1 MNETLR
7 RIEEQR
13 ARPPKATSGEE
24 DTKNSRSGFIRRFL
38 RRGPWEM
45 VATLL
50 IALGVI
56 MLMQPF
62 TMVLFTY
69 SFVTILTGTVMFII
83 VSHFPE

>member
-1 MNETLR
+1 MSDFVNSLLR
-7 RIEEQR
+7 
-13 ARPPKATSGEE
+13 
-24 DTKNSRSGFIRRFL
+24 L

-50 IALGVI
+50 IALGVF

-62 TMVLFTY
+62 VLWAFTY
-69 SFVTILTGTVMFII
+69 SFFVTLLGTVMFIV